1 MMKHNQQKD
10 YISIPLFTLKPASH
24 IRQTHTQS
32 STEYSIGSEIQ
43 SVEIEVWIPIMVDI
57 ITVSWHFINQNH
69 CNDNA
74 VNGIGFTENDTTFH
88 NRVYNTNL
96 IRFFDRILGAF
107 THPPIK
113 VEAAVQIPLE
123 WTLLVKTYQAAP
135 TTDKARPQAIPINP
149 RAYGEMWL
157 KTWVQST
164 NKRWNTD
171 RNLHCKV
178 QQYYSL
184 LVKFNLLDSH

>member
-1 MMKHNQQKD
+1 MLPCYWWWYRQWYHRFQEQKRKSGQSASWRTVIHSEHHSKRNSIHKYQQKD

-74 VNGIGFTENDTTFH
+74 VNGIGFTENVTTFH
-88 NRVYNTNL
+88 KQIIQHKPNQVL
-96 IRFFDRILGAF
+96 WSKFLVLSHI
-107 THPPIK
+107 HPSK
-113 VEAAVQIPLE
+113 WKQ
-123 WTLLVKTYQAAP
+123 
-135 TTDKARPQAIPINP
+135 
-149 RAYGEMWL
+149 
-157 KTWVQST
+157 QS
-164 NKRWNTD
+164 R
-171 RNLHCKV
+171 
-178 QQYYSL
+178 YP
-184 LVKFNLLDSH
+184 